1 MNFILAKMV
10 EGGGYRIGGATFP
23 GPRIS
28 GGEIL
33 FGIRPEDLI
42 VGDGGGD
49 GADAVEARVRVVEP
63 LAPHLLLTVGIDG
76 QPARVPASPDLS
88 VRSGATLR
96 LRPNPDRIRRFEPES
111 GQAMHW
117 GQHENGRRP

>member
-1 MNFILAKMV
+1 MNFIRAKMV
-10 EGGGYRIGGATFP
+10 DGGGYRIGGATFP

-63 LAPHLLLTVGIDG
+63 LGPHLLLTVGIAG
-76 QPARVPASPDLS
+76 QPARVTAYPDLPS
-88 VRSGATLR
+88 RSGSPPPP
-96 LRPNPDRIRRFEPES
+96 RP
-111 GQAMHW
+111 H
-117 GQHENGRRP
+117 